1 MCTSNWK
8 LVNRF
13 EIRLAL
19 RRHCCRALCQI
30 SQRSLQYDIHSCC
43 IIVIGNLIEHWNKY
57 GTPMSETPLTKSF
70 WSHNRTFAKFRV
82 VLMWQIIFR
91 SGYNFAHDATAELSR
106 HVQNCGMI
114 WVLLFKLKQE
124 IFLRD
129 LDYELII
136 ALWNGY
142 RPSIVLG
149 ILAPPWPRHNI
160 RTPQVDRHACAS
172 LMPVAH
178 HWSAR
183 CWTHGHCDAGNSGNW
198 LVFFGT
204 DFEKTSSMVTLGFT
218 QISYISWKD
227 FF

>member
-1 MCTSNWK
+1 
-8 LVNRF
+8 
-13 EIRLAL
+13 
-19 RRHCCRALCQI
+19 
-30 SQRSLQYDIHSCC
+30 
-43 IIVIGNLIEHWNKY
+43 
-57 GTPMSETPLTKSF
+57 
-70 WSHNRTFAKFRV
+70 
-82 VLMWQIIFR
+82 MWQII
-91 SGYNFAHDATAELSR
+91 SILSYNFAHDATAELSR
-106 HVQNCGMI
+106 HVQNYGII
-114 WVLLFKLKQE
+114 WTLLFKLKQD

-136 ALWNGY
+136 VLWNGS
-142 RPSIVLG
+142 RPSIVFG

-183 CWTHGHCDAGNSGNW
+183 CWTPGYCDAGNSGNW

-218 QISYISWKD
+218 QIAYISWKD
-227 FF
+227 FFKHPEHVTEKCPNLLLSMRICGQYYVCRCFSTTRTQDIDW